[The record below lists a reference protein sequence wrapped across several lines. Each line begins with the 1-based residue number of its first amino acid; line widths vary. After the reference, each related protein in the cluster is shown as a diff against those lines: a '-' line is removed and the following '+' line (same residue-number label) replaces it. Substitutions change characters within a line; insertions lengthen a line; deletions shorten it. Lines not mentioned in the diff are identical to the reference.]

1 MPMTPPDTKQRLL
14 DAAEKLFA
22 DEGFHSTSLRAITGR
37 ARVNL
42 AAVNYHFGSKE
53 ALLDAVIERRLSP
66 LNAVRRD
73 NLEAVRDNARSSGRR
88 PHVEEALRAFIE
100 PTLRFRESG
109 PGAEAF
115 IALLGR
121 ILAEPDATLREL
133 FIRRIKPIFLLLFQ
147 VLGEALPELDEKI
160 LFWRLQFVLGAMGH
174 TMCWAG
180 RFGELPEELPAPA
193 EDSETLVRMLLDFL
207 TAGLEAPCATAK
219 G

>member
-1 MPMTPPDTKQRLL
+1 MTLPDTKQRLL

-22 DEGFHSTSLRAITGR
+22 DEGFHNTSLRAITGR
-37 ARVNL
+37 AKVNL

-66 LNAVRRD
+66 LNAVRRR
-73 NLEAVRDNARSSGRR
+73 NLEAVREEARAAGRR
-88 PHVEEALRAFIE
+88 PEVQETLRAFIE

-133 FIRRIKPIFLLLFQ
+133 FIRRIKPLFLLLFQ
-147 VLGEALPELDEKI
+147 TLREALPGLDEKT

-180 RFGELPEELPAPA
+180 RFGELPEELPAPDCDA
-193 EDSETLVRMLLDFL
+193 EALIRMLLDFI
-207 TAGLEAPCATAK
+207 TAGMEASCTAADE
-219 G
+219 